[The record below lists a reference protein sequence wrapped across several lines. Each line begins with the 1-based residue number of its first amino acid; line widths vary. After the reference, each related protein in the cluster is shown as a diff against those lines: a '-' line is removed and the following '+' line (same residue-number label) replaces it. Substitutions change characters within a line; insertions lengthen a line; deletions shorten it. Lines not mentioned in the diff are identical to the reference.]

1 MALGLIGSQ
10 THRHTIRLVQAVVV
24 KKRVIIR
31 LEGNT
36 ISKHQKSVSLGGLNS
51 LPSPNPHHTPRIRM
65 SGPQQP
71 QSLGSLWVTRTVAG
85 VAAQA
90 GSEADWPRVSA
101 PCPSCSLSPV
111 QPRHPWKCMLQ
122 QQAPLKQAGSGTTA
136 DGSNLLHSLCLVF
149 KNTDPCSR

>member
-10 THRHTIRLVQAVVV
+10 THRHTIRLVQAGVF

-36 ISKHQKSVSLGGLNS
+36 ISKHQSKISFSWWFKLTP
-51 LPSPNPHHTPRIRM
+51 LPPHPHHTPRIRM
-65 SGPQQP
+65 SGPPQQR
-71 QSLGSLWVTRTVAG
+71 QSLGSVFMGNQDGSWCGSPGWLWSWLAKGLCTLPQLLPLTCTTHASAAG
-85 VAAQA
+85 TAKA
-90 GSEADWPRVSA
+90 SR
-101 PCPSCSLSPV
+101 L
-111 QPRHPWKCMLQ
+111 
-122 QQAPLKQAGSGTTA
+122 GTTA